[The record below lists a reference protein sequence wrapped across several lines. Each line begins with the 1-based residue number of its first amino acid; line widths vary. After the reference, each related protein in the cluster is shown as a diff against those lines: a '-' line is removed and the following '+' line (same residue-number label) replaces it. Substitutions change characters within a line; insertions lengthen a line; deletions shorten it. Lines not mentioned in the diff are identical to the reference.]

1 MDPLDLPVSVVLALW
16 APLPSSRGLALV
28 QGPDGAHEVREE
40 ATGVTVPLEAWLPA
54 LGPLA
59 RCAAVLPS
67 AADPLPGLALALDA
81 GEGVLLET
89 AARAAAP
96 SGDGA
101 PRRVLLVPEESGTSV
116 LWRAHELRVAP
127 PPFDASQARREVH
140 RATEAAIGA
149 LVELDLARERP
160 ELADVLTDLVTAV
173 LAPRLVPPSLDGRRR
188 ELLER
193 SLRLEAICDLA
204 LEDDGAAATALQARS
219 RAEVLRPLLTVAR
232 RGVAAATET
241 WAASGG

>member
-1 MDPLDLPVSVVLALW
+1 MDPLELPVSVVLALW

-28 QGPDGAHEVREE
+28 QGPDGAHEVHDE
-40 ATGVTVPLEAWLPA
+40 ATGTASPIEKWLPA
-54 LGPLA
+54 LGPLT

-89 AARAAAP
+89 AGSPAAAV
-96 SGDGA
+96 A
-101 PRRVLLVPEESGTSV
+101 RLLLVPERSGTSV
-116 LWRAHELRVAP
+116 LWRAHLLSVTP
-127 PPFDASQARREVH
+127 PPFDAGQARREVH
-140 RATEAAIGA
+140 RATEEAIES

-160 ELADVLTDLVTAV
+160 ELADTLTDVVTAV
-173 LAPRLVPPSLDGRRR
+173 LDPRLVPPSLDPRRR

-204 LEDDGAAATALQARS
+204 LEDDGAAATALQARR
-219 RAEVLRPLLTVAR
+219 RAEVLRPLLAVAR

-241 WAASGG
+241 WAVAGR

>member
-40 ATGVTVPLEAWLPA
+40 ATGAAVPLEEWLPA

-67 AADPLPGLALALDA
+67 AAAPLPGLALTLDA

-89 AARAAAP
+89 RSDAGAP
-96 SGDGA
+96 GDGA
-101 PRRVLLVPEESGTSV
+101 PRRVMLVPEESGTSV
-116 LWRAHELRVAP
+116 LWRAHLLSVTP
-127 PPFDASQARREVH
+127 PPFDAGQARREVH
-140 RATEAAIGA
+140 RATEEAIES
-149 LVELDLARERP
+149 LVELDLVRERP
-160 ELADVLTDLVTAV
+160 ELADTLTDVVTAV
-173 LAPRLVPPSLDGRRR
+173 LDPRLVPPSLDPRRR

-204 LEDDGAAATALQARS
+204 LEDDGAAATALQARR
-219 RAEVLRPLLTVAR
+219 RAEVLRPLLAVAR

-241 WAASGG
+241 WTVAGR